1 MTKLTQENSFS
12 FVVQALGGRAA
23 ILLGKVSDQARSNV
37 QEIGLRAGKPV
48 SLVTQ
53 EGVFFLNGRGI
64 PTRLPQ
70 RDMPTLGASDLAESL
85 RRLCGY
91 SIYSFQEELRE
102 GFLTLRGGHRVG
114 VAGTT
119 VVREGKITGIR
130 EVSSLNLRLARACPG
145 CAQAVLNRFSEVGES
160 GLLLAG
166 PPASGKTTLLRE
178 LARVFSDGETGLVR
192 KVALIDERG
201 ELAGV
206 WGGVPQFDVGEC
218 CDVLSGCPK
227 AEGILQAVRS
237 LSPSVLICD
246 EVGSRE
252 EIDALRY
259 CLNMGV
265 LLFTSIHAG
274 SKEELLRR
282 PQARELLE
290 TGAFSA
296 VAMLSSRRE
305 PGTLQAWYQAGDL
318 LAEMDRN
325 SSSCAGRQLC
335 RVSGVA

>member
-1 MTKLTQENSFS
+1 MTELVQERSFS
-12 FVVQALGGRAA
+12 FAAQALGGRAA
-23 ILLGKVSDQARSNV
+23 ILLEKVSDRVRPGV

-48 SLVTQ
+48 SLVTK
-53 EGVFFLNGRGI
+53 EGVLFLDDRGI
-64 PTRLPQ
+64 LSRLPQ
-70 RDMPTLGASDLAESL
+70 RNMPALSASDLAESL

-119 VVREGKITGIR
+119 VVREGRITGIR
-130 EVSSLNLRLARACPG
+130 EISSLNLRLARACPG
-145 CAQAVLNRFSEVGES
+145 CAREVLNHFSQVGES
-160 GLLLAG
+160 GLLVAG

-192 KVALIDERG
+192 KVALVDERG
-201 ELAGV
+201 ELAGA

-227 AEGILQAVRS
+227 TEGILQAVRS

-252 EIDALRY
+252 EIAALRY